1 MSGKDH
7 SYRVGNGTT
16 AVLLIHG
23 LCSSPTEMR
32 YIANGLARQ
41 GYTVYCPE
49 LAGHGSGAA
58 GLKSTTWQ
66 DWYASAE
73 AALLELAKSH
83 DTVLVGGLSTGA
95 VLALM
100 LGARHPTLVKALAL
114 YSPTLWLTGWR
125 VPLRAKFFNL
135 VRFRALA
142 SLFSFPSPQQFG
154 IKDDRLRQF
163 LSAAMQ
169 GAGLAVSTP
178 GEALLERR
186 RLVDA
191 ACAVVA
197 TITQPVLILH
207 PREDDYAGLDNATYL
222 QTNLG
227 GTVDLVVLDDCYH
240 LITVDRQRDVVLERT
255 VAFAARVTV
264 ERPANVRYLSDAAA

>member
-1 MSGKDH
+1 MCVKDQ
-7 SYRVGNGTT
+7 SYRVGTGPT

-23 LCSSPTEMR
+23 LCSNPAELR

-49 LAGHGSGAA
+49 LAGHGSGSS
-58 GLKSTTWQ
+58 GLKNSTWQ

-73 AALLELAKSH
+73 AALLELTASH
-83 DTVLVGGLSTGA
+83 SMVLVGGLSTGA

-125 VPLRAKFFNL
+125 VPLYAKLFSL
-135 VRFRALA
+135 VRFRAFA
-142 SLFSFPSPQQFG
+142 SLFTFQPPNRHG

-163 LSAAMQ
+163 LAA
-169 GAGLAVSTP
+169 ALKDSGLAQSTP
-178 GEALLERR
+178 GEAFLERR
-186 RLVDA
+186 RLADA
-191 ACAVVA
+191 TCRALPL
-197 TITQPVLILH
+197 ITQPVLILH

-222 QTNLG
+222 QANLR
-227 GTVDLVVLDDCYH
+227 GTVDLVVLEDCYH
-240 LITVDRQRDVVLERT
+240 LITVDRQRDVVLART
-255 VAFAARVTV
+255 LAFAAQVT
-264 ERPANVRYLSDAAA
+264 ANLLDGSKSSRQVAA